1 MTLEDFS
8 TVGRAALDSIRTL
21 LQEWFPNGVVEGHEF
36 CIGSRAGEAG
46 QSLRIR
52 LTGDKAGVWSD
63 FSDGEAGGDLISLF
77 AFINDLRPGRACKAI
92 ADRLNIAIAAG
103 ESKRSGPILPFNKP
117 TAARPN
123 PAPAPADKGVE
134 AQAEGKKRT
143 PWTPILPV
151 PDAAGPYPKA
161 HVVRGR
167 PEAHWEYRDA
177 AGQLLG
183 VIYRFRRSDGEGKEV
198 LPCVFAERSDTKARE
213 WRWLAFPEPRPLYLR
228 GPHRPDVP
236 VLIVEGEKCVDR
248 AVSLPAI
255 HEAFEVLSWPGGG
268 KAIKKADWSAIRD
281 RDVFLWADADA
292 KVYKEGHEHAGQ
304 IMPEHEQPGMSAMI
318 RIAEIL
324 RGQNC
329 NVFFVDIPAPG
340 EQPDG
345 WDIADLIDGGA
356 TEEEVIRWA
365 TNLRPAQAIEA
376 APTSEIP
383 AGQAVAAGSDE
394 CDVPD
399 WVREQ
404 MLGQFEDTS
413 TPLPAGAGKGSRA
426 SLRDKLIPTAN
437 GGIKGCRENVYLV
450 MENDE
455 KLRGLVGLDLFSGLQ
470 VKLRKTPWPSTP
482 LEWTESDD
490 FELGMYLA
498 QNYGLV
504 LASVGDIE
512 RGVAQAARRHQFDP
526 VIDYFNR
533 CAEGWDG
540 QQRVA
545 TALSRYWGA
554 EDSEYLRLVSTM
566 FFIGIVMRGYKPG
579 VKNDHAPVFEGGQGQ
594 GKSTSLKVLGGD
606 WFADTPFRMGDKDG
620 YLSIQGVLLYE
631 VAELEQFNRS
641 EVTAI
646 KAFMSSTV
654 DRFRE
659 PYGRRMKN
667 VPRRCAFAATTN
679 EDAYFKDTTGNRR
692 FWPVETGKLDIEA
705 LKADR
710 DQLFGEAIA
719 LMKAGVQ
726 WWPTFEQQR
735 RLIDPMQ
742 DSREIPDPWRG
753 RIWEF
758 LEGIDAEGKPM
769 SAGPL
774 KRVTA
779 RELLTRA
786 LHFELSKIG
795 PARAETMRVGAIMRK
810 FGWTKHRESSGAREW
825 YYERPAAEAAQGAPK
840 TGEDDEP
847 LPF

>member
-8 TVGRAALDSIRTL
+8 TVGRAALDSILTL

-52 LTGDKAGVWSD
+52 LNGDKAGVWSD
-63 FSDGEAGGDLISLF
+63 FSDGEAGGDLISLY
-77 AFINDLRPGRACKAI
+77 AFINDLRPGQACKAI

-103 ESKRSGPILPFNKP
+103 DNKRSGPIKPFAKP
-117 TAARPN
+117 AAARPN

-143 PWTPILPV
+143 PWVPILPV
-151 PDAAGPYPKA
+151 PDTAATYPKA

-167 PEAHWEYRDA
+167 PEAHWEYRNA
-177 AGQLLG
+177 SGQLLG

-228 GPHRPDVP
+228 GPHRPGVP
-236 VLIVEGEKCVDR
+236 ALIVEGEKCVDR

-255 HEAFEVLSWPGGG
+255 HETFEVLSWPGGS
-268 KAIKKADWSAIRD
+268 KAVKKADWSAIRD
-281 RDVFLWADADA
+281 RDVVLWADADA

-318 RIAEIL
+318 KIAEIL

-329 NVFFVDIPAPG
+329 NVFYVDIPAPG
-340 EQPDG
+340 VQPDG

-356 TEEEVIRWA
+356 TEEEVVRWA
-365 TNLRPAQAIEA
+365 TNLRPAEATEQAQASEVLADQVEPPA
-376 APTSEIP
+376 AP
-383 AGQAVAAGSDE
+383 D
-394 CDVPD
+394 DVPD
-399 WVREQ
+399 WVNEQ
-404 MLGQFEDTS
+404 MSGQFEGAS
-413 TPLPAGAGKGSRA
+413 TPLPAGAGAGSRN
-426 SLRDKLIPTAN
+426 SLRAKLIPTAN

-450 MENDE
+450 MEGDE
-455 KLRGLVGLDLFSGLQ
+455 KLRGVVGLDLFSGLQ

-482 LEWTESDD
+482 GEWTESDD
-490 FELGMYLA
+490 FELGMFLA

-540 QQRVA
+540 QQRIA

-554 EDSEYLRLVSTM
+554 ADSEYLRLISTM
-566 FFIGIVMRGYKPG
+566 FFIGIVMRGYRPG

-594 GKSTSLKVLGGD
+594 GKSTALKVLGGD

-742 DSREIPDPWRG
+742 QSREIPDPWAG
-753 RIWEF
+753 RVWEY
-758 LEGIDAEGKPM
+758 LEGIDSEGKPM
-769 SAGPL
+769 VAGKL
-774 KRVTA
+774 NRVTA

-786 LHFELSKIG
+786 LHIELSKMG
-795 PARAETMRVGAIMRK
+795 PAKAETMRVGAIMRK

-825 YYERPAAEAAQGAPK
+825 YYERPVAEAGQGAD
-840 TGEDDEP
+840 TIGEDDEP

>member
-1 MTLEDFS
+1 MP
-8 TVGRAALDSIRTL
+8 A
-21 LQEWFPNGVVEGHEF
+21 WFDEQ
-36 CIGSRAGEAG
+36 SAG
-46 QSLRIR
+46 
-52 LTGDKAGVWSD
+52 
-63 FSDGEAGGDLISLF
+63 
-77 AFINDLRPGRACKAI
+77 
-92 ADRLNIAIAAG
+92 
-103 ESKRSGPILPFNKP
+103 
-117 TAARPN
+117 
-123 PAPAPADKGVE
+123 PAD
-134 AQAEGKKRT
+134 A
-143 PWTPILPV
+143 
-151 PDAAGPYPKA
+151 
-161 HVVRGR
+161 
-167 PEAHWEYRDA
+167 
-177 AGQLLG
+177 
-183 VIYRFRRSDGEGKEV
+183 
-198 LPCVFAERSDTKARE
+198 
-213 WRWLAFPEPRPLYLR
+213 
-228 GPHRPDVP
+228 
-236 VLIVEGEKCVDR
+236 
-248 AVSLPAI
+248 
-255 HEAFEVLSWPGGG
+255 
-268 KAIKKADWSAIRD
+268 
-281 RDVFLWADADA
+281 
-292 KVYKEGHEHAGQ
+292 
-304 IMPEHEQPGMSAMI
+304 
-318 RIAEIL
+318 
-324 RGQNC
+324 
-329 NVFFVDIPAPG
+329 
-340 EQPDG
+340 
-345 WDIADLIDGGA
+345 
-356 TEEEVIRWA
+356 
-365 TNLRPAQAIEA
+365 
-376 APTSEIP
+376 
-383 AGQAVAAGSDE
+383 
-394 CDVPD
+394 
-399 WVREQ
+399 
-404 MLGQFEDTS
+404 TS
-413 TPLPAGAGKGSRA
+413 TPLPAGAGGGSRDA
-426 SLRDKLIPTAN
+426 LRAKLIPTAN
-437 GGIKGCRENVYLV
+437 GGIKGCRENVYIVL
-450 MENDE
+450 EKDD

-470 VKLRKTPWPSTP
+470 VKLRKAPWTSTP
-482 LEWTESDD
+482 GEWTESDD

-554 EDSEYLRLVSTM
+554 ADSEYLRLVSTM

-594 GKSTSLKVLGGD
+594 GKSTALKVLGGD

-679 EDAYFKDTTGNRR
+679 EDAYFKDGTGNRR
-692 FWPVETGKLDIEA
+692 FWPVQTGGIDIEA

-719 LMKAGVQ
+719 LMRAGVQ
-726 WWPTFEQQR
+726 WWPTYDQQQR
-735 RLIDPMQ
+735 LIGPMQ
-742 DSREIPDPWRG
+742 DDREIPDPWRG
-753 RIWEF
+753 RIWEYC
-758 LEGIDAEGKPM
+758 EGVDSEGKPM

-810 FGWTKHRESSGAREW
+810 FGWTKHRESGGAREW
-825 YYERPAAEAAQGAPK
+825 YYERPVAEAEQGTSKA
-840 TGEDDEP
+840 GGDDEP

>member
-8 TVGRAALDSIRTL
+8 TVGRAALNSIQTL
-21 LQEWFPNGVVEGHEF
+21 LQEWFPNGVQEGHEF
-36 CIGSRAGEAG
+36 CIGSRGGEAG

-52 LTGDKAGVWSD
+52 MVGDKAGVWSD
-63 FSDGEAGGDLISLF
+63 FSDGEAGGDLISLY
-77 AFINDLRPGRACKAI
+77 AFIHDLRPGQACKAI
-92 ADRLNIAIAAG
+92 AERLGITIAGVA
-103 ESKRSGPILPFNKP
+103 SKRTGDILPFAKP
-117 TAARPN
+117 AATRPN
-123 PAPAPADKGVE
+123 PAHAPADKGVE
-134 AQAEGKKRT
+134 ASAEGKKRT
-143 PWTPILPV
+143 PWMPILPV
-151 PDAAGPYPKA
+151 PDSAGPYPKA

-167 PEAHWEYRDA
+167 PEAYWEYRNA
-177 AGQLLG
+177 GGQLLG
-183 VIYRFRRSDGEGKEV
+183 VIYRFRKSDGEGKEV
-198 LPCVFAERSDTKARE
+198 LPCVFAERSDNKARE

-228 GPHRPDVP
+228 GPHRTGIP
-236 VLIVEGEKCVDR
+236 VLIVEGEKCVDA
-248 AVSLPAI
+248 AVSLPAM

-268 KAIKKADWSAIRD
+268 KAIKKADWSAIIN
-281 RDVFLWADADA
+281 RDVILWADADA

-304 IMPEHEQPGMSAMI
+304 IMPEREQPGMSAMLK
-318 RIAEIL
+318 IAEIL
-324 RGQNC
+324 RAQGC
-329 NVFFVDIPAPG
+329 NVFFVDIPPPG
-340 EQPDG
+340 EKPDG
-345 WDIADLIDGGA
+345 WDVADMVDGGA
-356 TEEEVIRWA
+356 TEEEVVQWA
-365 TNLRPAQAIEA
+365 TNLRPEEVSVPDRVAPAPADQVSAPA
-376 APTSEIP
+376 A
-383 AGQAVAAGSDE
+383 AD
-394 CDVPD
+394 DVPD
-399 WVREQ
+399 WVNAQ
-404 MLGQFEDTS
+404 MPEYDESIS
-413 TPLPAGAGKGSRA
+413 TPMPAGAGMDARNALRA
-426 SLRDKLIPTAN
+426 KLIPTAN

-450 MENDE
+450 MEGDA

-470 VKLRKTPWPSTP
+470 VKLRKTPWPTTP
-482 LEWTESDD
+482 GEWTESDD
-490 FELGMYLA
+490 FEMGMYLA

-504 LASVGDIE
+504 LAAVGDIE

-526 VIDYFNR
+526 VIDYFDR
-533 CAEGWDG
+533 CEAGWDG
-540 QQRVA
+540 QQRIA
-545 TALSRYWGA
+545 TALTRYWGA
-554 EDSEYLRLVSTM
+554 VDCEYLNLVSTM

-594 GKSTSLKVLGGD
+594 GKSTALKVLGGD
-606 WFADTPFRMGDKDG
+606 WFADTPFRMGEKDG

-667 VPRRCAFAATTN
+667 VKRRCAFAATTN

-753 RIWEF
+753 RIWEY
-758 LEGIDAEGKPM
+758 LEGIDADGKPM
-769 SAGPL
+769 AAGPI
-774 KRVTA
+774 KRVTT
-779 RELLTRA
+779 RELLTRG

-795 PARAETMRVGAIMRK
+795 PARAETMRVGAILRK
-810 FGWTKHRESSGAREW
+810 FGWTKHREAGGAREW
-825 YYERPAAEAAQGAPK
+825 YYERPVAEAEQGAPMP
-840 TGEDDEP
+840 GEDDDP

>member
-8 TVGRAALDSIRTL
+8 SVGREALDSILIL
-21 LQEWFPNGVVEGHEF
+21 LQEWFPQGVQEGHEF

-46 QSLRIR
+46 QSLRVR
-52 LTGDKAGVWSD
+52 LTGAKAGVWSD
-63 FSDGEAGGDLISLF
+63 FSDDAAGGDLISLY
-77 AFINDLRPGRACKAI
+77 AYVHDLKPGQACKAL
-92 ADRLNIAIAAG
+92 ADRLGITITPGAGQRGNGIKPIA
-103 ESKRSGPILPFNKP
+103 K
-117 TAARPN
+117 TAPARPD
-123 PAPAPADKGVE
+123 PAPAPADKGVG
-134 AQAEGKKRT
+134 APAEGKKKAI
-143 PWTPILPV
+143 WTPIMPV
-151 PDAAGPYPKA
+151 PEDAGPYPKA
-161 HVVRGR
+161 HIVRGK
-167 PEAHWEYRDA
+167 PEAHWEYRDT

-183 VIYRFRRSDGEGKEV
+183 VIYRFRRSDGVGKEV
-198 LPCVFAERSDTKARE
+198 LPCVFAKSDTGRRE
-213 WRWLAFPEPRPLYLR
+213 WHWMAFPEPRPLYLR

-236 VLIVEGEKCVDR
+236 VLVVEGEKCVDA
-248 AVSLPAI
+248 AVALPAMNEI
-255 HEAFEVLSWPGGG
+255 FEILSWSGGG
-268 KAIKKADWSAIRD
+268 KAVKKSGWTAIRD
-281 RDVFLWADADA
+281 RDVILWADADA
-292 KVYKEGHEHAGQ
+292 KRYKVGHEHAGQ
-304 IMPEHEQPGMSAMI
+304 IMPEAEQPGMGAMLK
-318 RIAEIL
+318 IAEIL
-324 RGQNC
+324 RAQGC
-329 NVFFVDIPAPG
+329 NVLFVDIPPPG
-340 EQPDG
+340 EMPDG
-345 WDIADLIDGGA
+345 WDVADLIAGGA
-356 TEEEVIRWA
+356 TEEEVVQWA
-365 TNLRPAQAIEA
+365 TRLRPAEGSAPAPSSA
-376 APTSEIP
+376 APADQDDAAAGDDVPAWFDEQS
-383 AGQAVAAGSDE
+383 AGQADAA
-394 CDVPD
+394 
-399 WVREQ
+399 
-404 MLGQFEDTS
+404 S
-413 TPLPAGAGKGSRA
+413 TPLPAGAGGGSRDA
-426 SLRDKLIPTAN
+426 LRARLIPTAN
-437 GGIKGCRENVYLV
+437 GGIKGCRENVYIVL
-450 MENDE
+450 EKDD

-470 VKLRKTPWPSTP
+470 VKLRKTPWTSTP
-482 LEWTESDD
+482 GEWTESDD

-554 EDSEYLRLVSTM
+554 ADSEYLRLVSTM

-594 GKSTSLKVLGGD
+594 GKSTALKVLGGD

-679 EDAYFKDTTGNRR
+679 EDAYFKDGTGNRR
-692 FWPVETGKLDIEA
+692 FWPVQTGGIDIEA

-719 LMKAGVQ
+719 LMRAGVQ
-726 WWPTFEQQR
+726 WWPTYDQQQR
-735 RLIDPMQ
+735 LIGPMQ
-742 DSREIPDPWRG
+742 DDREIPDPWRG
-753 RIWEF
+753 RIWEYC
-758 LEGIDAEGKPM
+758 EGVDSEGKPM

-810 FGWTKHRESSGAREW
+810 FGWTKHRESGGAREW
-825 YYERPAAEAAQGAPK
+825 YYERPVAEAEQGAPK
-840 TGEDDEP
+840 AGGDDEP